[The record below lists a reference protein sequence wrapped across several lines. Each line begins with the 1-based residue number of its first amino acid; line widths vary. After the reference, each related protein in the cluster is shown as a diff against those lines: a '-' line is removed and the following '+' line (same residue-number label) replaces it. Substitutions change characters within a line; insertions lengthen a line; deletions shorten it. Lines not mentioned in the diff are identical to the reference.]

1 MVQPQEANVDDVA
14 EFYDNPQTQANAV
27 HFIGKLK
34 NFHKSEDEKF
44 LMEAFEIA
52 LAMQEKAPFDEVILD
67 GKITDS
73 PSDIALVICL
83 HLSEL
88 GFIPDYEE

>member
-1 MVQPQEANVDDVA
+1 MVQPQEANINEVTK
-14 EFYDNPQTQANAV
+14 FYDNPQTQADAV
-27 HFIGKLK
+27 HFIGKLR
-34 NFHKSEDEKF
+34 NFDKTQNEKF
-44 LMEAFEIA
+44 LTEAFEIA
-52 LAMQEKAPFDEVILD
+52 LSMYEKAPFDEVTLD
-67 GKITDS
+67 DKVTDA